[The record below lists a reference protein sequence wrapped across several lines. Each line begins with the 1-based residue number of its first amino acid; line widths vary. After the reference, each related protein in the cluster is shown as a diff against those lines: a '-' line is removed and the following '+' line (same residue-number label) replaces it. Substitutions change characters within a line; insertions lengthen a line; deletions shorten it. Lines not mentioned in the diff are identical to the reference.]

1 MKRLS
6 SKKVNYVSIYSIL
19 LKKRS
24 YRFFGIF
31 LILALNGIRL
41 IAQEPKNFI
50 IPAAQ
55 RWVDIKIELKQGQKV
70 TISSRGEWTNGG
82 GNPQQVGPSGFEGVL
97 LNSTIAPKI
106 PLGALIGRVNNGPTF
121 VIGEGVTYT
130 SPLDGFLFLS
140 MNDDD
145 FSDNKGQLRV
155 SVEVK
160 PWILMTAKE
169 FVRPKFFVL
178 TEEQIRTW
186 MSIFFSGGR
195 VQLSQTETGTP
206 VTITTGGISKKC
218 MSFVTFGPLLN
229 GFGVDDIPIDLPIKE
244 FTLDNIRNSGGFS
257 VFGQY
262 LLTHGLL
269 FVDRFH
275 FLVNNIHAIFD
286 NDLEFSIKKNE
297 VLLQLTLHAPD
308 PAIRGEG
315 NGYHPLFGLFP
326 IPLGWRDGL
335 CPDIAIDKLKI
346 SIHLSPFLD
355 GNNKLKLNDP
365 TVSIVE
371 GKLSISILD
380 WLPLAEEIK
389 NNAMEDFRSSLEK
402 ELRKDKAKKGLES
415 GILSLF
421 PILTGNA
428 NNNISSIDL
437 NEGAITI
444 FYNK

>member
-1 MKRLS
+1 MKNLLTRIDG
-6 SKKVNYVSIYSIL
+6 KQSIAPPRIKSFLRFFLFIIIL
-19 LKKRS
+19 LIMNNIS
-24 YRFFGIF
+24 VS
-31 LILALNGIRL
+31 
-41 IAQEPKNFI
+41 AQGFI
-50 IPAAQ
+50 ISAAQ
-55 RWVDIKIELKQGQKV
+55 KWVDVKIELKQGQKV

-82 GNPQQVGPSGFEGVL
+82 GNPQQVGSAGFPGIF

-106 PLGALIGRVNNGPTF
+106 PLSALIGRVNNAPPF
-121 VIGEGVTYT
+121 LIGESVTYT
-130 SPLDGFLFLS
+130 SPSDGFLFLS

-145 FSDNKGQLRV
+145 FSDNKGQMKV
-155 SVEVK
+155 SVDVK
-160 PWILMTAKE
+160 PWVIIMVKDYIK
-169 FVRPKFFVL
+169 PKFFVL

-186 MSIFFSGGR
+186 MQIFFSGGR
-195 VQLSQTETGTP
+195 VQLSQTEAGTP
-206 VTITTGGISKKC
+206 ITITTGGVSKRH
-218 MSFVTFGPLLN
+218 MSFVSFGSLLN
-229 GFGVDDIPIDLPIKE
+229 GFGIDDIPIDLPIKE

-269 FVDRFH
+269 FVDKFR

-286 NDLEFSIKKNE
+286 NDLEFSIEKNE
-297 VLLQLTLHAPD
+297 ILLQLNLHASD

-315 NGYHPLFGLFP
+315 NGYHPLFGLIP

-346 SIHLSPFLD
+346 AIHLSPFLD
-355 GNNKLKLNDP
+355 ENNKLHLNDP

-371 GKLSISILD
+371 GELSISVLD

-389 NNAMEDFRSSLEK
+389 NNAMENFRSNLEK

-421 PILTGNA
+421 PILTGNT
-428 NNNISSIDL
+428 NDNISSIDL
-437 NEGAITI
+437 NKGSITV